1 MNDLQS
7 AVEAAVRKALE
18 DSARTALPTDIL
30 DAADLEVMTGVPKA
44 TWRYWASI
52 GQAPPSFKLG
62 RRRVWRKADVL
73 AWIADQEKAS
83 A

>member
-1 MNDLQS
+1 MDDLQT

-18 DSARTALPTDIL
+18 DSARTALPTDYV
-30 DAADLEVMTGVPKA
+30 DAADLEVMTGTPKA

-52 GQAPPSFKLG
+52 GQAPASFKLG
-62 RRRVWRKADVL
+62 RRRVWRRSDVE
-73 AWIADQEKAS
+73 AWIAEHEKAS

>member
-1 MNDLQS
+1 MDDLQS

-52 GQAPPSFKLG
+52 GRAPSSFKLG
-62 RRRVWRKADVL
+62 RKRVWRRSDVEQ
-73 AWIADQEKAS
+73 WIAEQEA
-83 A
+83 ATA